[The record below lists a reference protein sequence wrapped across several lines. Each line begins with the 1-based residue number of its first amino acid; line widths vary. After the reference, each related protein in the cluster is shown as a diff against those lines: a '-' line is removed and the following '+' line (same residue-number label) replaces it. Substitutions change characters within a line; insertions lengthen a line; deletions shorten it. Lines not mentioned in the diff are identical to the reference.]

1 MFTWITTKL
10 WFAWFT
16 SLSYT
21 KMGYAGNTEPQF
33 IMPSAIAIKETA
45 KVGEKAARRLAH
57 GIEDLDFSIGDEALD
72 ATNYTVKVSCLIY
85 VLLLGQSSVVEFCG
99 T

>member
-1 MFTWITTKL
+1 
-10 WFAWFT
+10 
-16 SLSYT
+16 
-21 KMGYAGNTEPQF
+21 MGYAGNTEPQF

-72 ATNYTVKVSCLIY
+72 ATNYTVKVSALIY
-85 VLLLGQSSVVEFCG
+85 VSAENSNQVFWNFVGHKHDQS
-99 T
+99 